1 MATVTATTTAATA
14 TTAVTSAYAAHA
26 VALCAGSAVWLAM
39 MRDPGVRRA
48 RVLFV
53 DAPPEPRR
61 SWGWWSRLIGA
72 WGRVTETA
80 RVRREWWCVPGA
92 VLLALLG
99 SSVLPLVAGVV
110 AVPLVRRWLRRR
122 TGAREA
128 ERGAIT
134 VAAPCA
140 AVVGELRAGRE
151 PGQALSAALR
161 EGLAEDGPAAPTASG
176 SRLGRRRPRC
186 WRRHGSAA
194 MCRPRCGR
202 RRRARGWAAC
212 PGWPRAGGWPWTAG
226 AGLAAGLERLEA
238 ALREDRRTRE
248 ELRAQLAGAW
258 STVVVLALL
267 PVAGLGLGAALGAER
282 PCACCCTPRA
292 VWPVW
297 RWARSWRRPGCAGP
311 AESCGEGGG
320 VNVVGGEVLHSL
332 GMSAAVLG
340 AAAQVAAVIAAR
352 YRKRAV
358 RGRGA
363 QLFRGRGPLFRQAGP
378 TGRAAPVER

>member
-1 MATVTATTTAATA
+1 MATVAATTTAATA

-53 DAPPEPRR
+53 DASPEQRR
-61 SWGWWSRLIGA
+61 PWGWWSRLIEA

-99 SSVLPLVAGVV
+99 SSVLPLIAGVV

-128 ERGAIT
+128 ERGAIA
-134 VAAPCA
+134 VAALCA

-161 EGLAEDGPAAPTASG
+161 EGLAEDGPAAPTTSG
-176 SRLGRRRPRC
+176 SRLGEAEAAVLAAARFGGDVPAALRQASEGPGMGGLSGMAAC
-186 WRRHGSAA
+186 WRVAVDG
-194 MCRPRCGR
+194 
-202 RRRARGWAAC
+202 
-212 PGWPRAGGWPWTAG
+212 G

-238 ALREDRRTRE
+238 ALREDRRRRE

-267 PVAGLGLGAALGAER
+267 PVAGLGLGAALGAEPLR
-282 PCACCCTPRA
+282 VLLHTPGGLACLA
-292 VWPVW
+292 VGSFLEAAGLC
-297 RWARSWRRPGCAGP
+297 WARRIVR
-311 AESCGEGGG
+311 
-320 VNVVGGEVLHSL
+320 GGE
-332 GMSAAVLG
+332 AV
-340 AAAQVAAVIAAR
+340 
-352 YRKRAV
+352 
-358 RGRGA
+358 
-363 QLFRGRGPLFRQAGP
+363 
-378 TGRAAPVER
+378 